1 MIDIYLLNKKIND
14 LEHQII
20 PQDIYSTTIH
30 RGRID
35 ALYWLKHSN
44 EIIRT
49 DKDIENKILR
59 YKEEML
65 CLDKGDMWYD
75 EKSARIEELE
85 SILGNEK

>member
-1 MIDIYLLNKKIND
+1 MIDINLLNKKISD
-14 LEHQII
+14 LEHKLI
-20 PQDIYSTTIH
+20 PQAIYSTTINKA
-30 RGRID
+30 RID
-35 ALYWLKHSN
+35 VLYWLKHSN

-65 CLDKGDMWYD
+65 CLDKNDIWYQ
-75 EKSARIEELE
+75 EKAARIEELE